1 MLAKRLTL
9 DFFHDAHD
17 NYHIYK
23 INRSEAAELP
33 HNHDFFQV
41 CFVSKGAII
50 HRSDDREAILI
61 KGDAL
66 IVPPE
71 FIHSLISKSS
81 NSEFYSLSFTEELFH
96 PGFYNSGATTF
107 KSMLRQKVNEA
118 NHPDLRLKTVLDEK
132 MQNNL
137 MNLMDCLLCE
147 FSSDFPKDLSLAENL
162 VTAILLI
169 LARAYYAVPSARRE
183 LHNIKDDCYESI
195 MACREYIDR
204 NYMEELS
211 LAQLAKQFALS
222 RSVLC
227 MLFPK
232 IVGRTLK
239 RYHSEKRIEQAIS
252 LSKLEHLSFQ
262 EISSLVGYE
271 DYSTFFRNFQ
281 KIAGISPLQYRIQN
295 FD

>member
-1 MLAKRLTL
+1 MLEKRITL

-33 HNHDFFQV
+33 HDHDFFQV

-50 HRSDDREAILI
+50 HKSDDREAILI
-61 KGDAL
+61 KGDAF
-66 IVPPE
+66 IIPPD
-71 FIHSLISKSS
+71 FLHSLISKSS

-96 PGFYNSGATTF
+96 PGFSSSGSDAF
-107 KSMLRQKVNEA
+107 KTMLRRRNHEA
-118 NHPDLRLKTVLDEK
+118 SHPDIRLKTALDEE
-132 MQNNL
+132 MQYNL
-137 MNLMDCLLCE
+137 TNLMDCLLWE
-147 FSSDFPKDLSLAENL
+147 FSSNSSKDFSMAENL
-162 VTAILLI
+162 ISAILLI
-169 LARAYYAVPSARRE
+169 LARAYYSVPAVRRE
-183 LHNIKDDCYESI
+183 LHNVKDDCYEAI
-195 MACREYIDR
+195 MSCREYIDK
-204 NYMEELS
+204 NYMEDLCLS
-211 LAQLAKQFALS
+211 QLAKQFALS

-239 RYHSEKRIEQAIS
+239 RYLSEKRIEQAIS
-252 LSKLEHLSFQ
+252 LSKVENLSFQ

>member
-1 MLAKRLTL
+1 MLQKRITL

-33 HNHDFFQV
+33 HDHDFFQV

-50 HRSDDREAILI
+50 HKSDDREAILI
-61 KGDAL
+61 KGDAF
-66 IVPPE
+66 IIPPD
-71 FIHSLISKSS
+71 FLHCLISKSS
-81 NSEFYSLSFTEELFH
+81 NSEFYSLSFTEKLFRPDFSS
-96 PGFYNSGATTF
+96 PGADAF
-107 KSMLRQKVNEA
+107 KSILRQRIHEA
-118 NHPDLRLKTVLDEK
+118 NYSDIRLKTALDEAT
-132 MQNNL
+132 QFNL
-137 MNLMDCLLCE
+137 TNLMDCLLWE
-147 FSSDFPKDLSLAENL
+147 FSSNVSKNLSMAENL
-162 VTAILLI
+162 ISAVLMI
-169 LARAYYAVPSARRE
+169 LARAYYSVPAVRQE

-195 MACREYIDR
+195 MSCREYIDK
-204 NYMEELS
+204 NYREDLS
-211 LAQLAKQFALS
+211 LSRLAKQFALS

-239 RYHSEKRIEQAIS
+239 RYLSEKRIEQAIS
-252 LSKLEHLSFQ
+252 LSKVENLSFQ
-262 EISSLVGYE
+262 EISSMVGYE

-281 KIAGISPLQYRIQN
+281 KIAGISPIQYRIQN